1 MKVIPLW
8 CDGKGIDLFTKRDS
22 SYNIKKLFVKFCQA
36 GLSTLP
42 DNRRGSRM
50 IQPIINLF
58 KLIRIMKERGN
69 RPLFRRSRKQVL
81 DIVFCRNDI
90 NRKNPVS
97 ALFYW
102 LGVLKGLDMLVWRLE
117 TFGFLH
123 LPESAEA
130 DRARLNR
137 YIEL

>member
-1 MKVIPLW
+1 V
-8 CDGKGIDLFTKRDS
+8 
-22 SYNIKKLFVKFCQA
+22 
-36 GLSTLP
+36 
-42 DNRRGSRM
+42 
-50 IQPIINLF
+50 IQPIVNLF
-58 KLIRIMKERGN
+58 KLIRILKERGN
-69 RPLFRRSRKQVL
+69 GPLFRRSRKQVL

-123 LPESAEA
+123 LPYSAEA
-130 DRARLNR
+130 DRVRLNH
-137 YIEL
+137 YIES